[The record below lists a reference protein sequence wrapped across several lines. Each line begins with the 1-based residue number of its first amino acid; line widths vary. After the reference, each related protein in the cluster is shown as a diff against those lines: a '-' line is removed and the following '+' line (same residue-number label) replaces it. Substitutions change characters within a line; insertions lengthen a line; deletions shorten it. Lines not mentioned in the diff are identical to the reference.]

1 MVKSITILAASFK
14 ENVGF
19 SSDFGAKISV
29 DCQQITSNTNSF
41 TIEFVF
47 DVPIVSFRNHDY
59 TWVDVNET
67 RIATSLSS
75 KILKLNNGFIVQAT
89 IHRGIWEV
97 SAKNK
102 NILLWKFNPEYS
114 NSLTEYTGIKNSKKL
129 VSANTKLDFRE
140 QPSLL
145 FTRGN
150 AIEISRSKIPF
161 SAIACFTD
169 HCDYDTLPNLKLQRQ
184 LFETT
189 NIKTTKGFFLNHFSK
204 RNDTASFENDKKELE
219 LWKNAGHELCYHSLS
234 QSIKSDVESFED
246 FQNFQPPFDNIPV
259 WIDHGFQPYNFSLY
273 KNNKVS
279 NTTFEKQLSDK
290 KIQVL
295 WNYVDS
301 GTATSGVIN
310 QLNTSQFTLN
320 NYRKGIAKF
329 SITTKLVMLFK
340 NIIFH
345 YDNDENR
352 VRNYIDAVSNARA
365 IIKKKQFLKV
375 FTLIKNIVPLLMVV
389 LKVLFFWN
397 SEKNKPYK
405 VARFAPIL
413 FKHKMDTKDFF
424 VFQTLEMVDFK
435 KALHP
440 QNIDSLI
447 NESGVF
453 IAHTYFSVDM
463 RHYSGKLF
471 KEEGVFDDE
480 VVANFENL
488 ALQIRENKI
497 WNPTLS
503 QLIEYFNIF
512 EETVFDVDAQGVIYI
527 KNPNNFLSSRIIN

>member
-1 MVKSITILAASFK
+1 MVKSITILATSFK
-14 ENVGF
+14 ENVSF
-19 SSDFGAKISV
+19 SSDFNAKISV
-29 DCQQITSNTNSF
+29 DCKQIASKSNSF

-47 DVPIVSFRNHDY
+47 NLPIVSFRNHDY
-59 TWVDVNET
+59 SWIDVNET
-67 RIATSLSS
+67 RIAASLSS
-75 KILKLNNGFIVQAT
+75 KILKLSNGFIVQAN
-89 IHRGIWEV
+89 IHNGIWEV
-97 SAKNK
+97 SPKNK
-102 NILLWKFNPEYS
+102 KVLLWKFNPEYS
-114 NSLTEYTGIKNSKKL
+114 NSLTEYTGIKNTKKL
-129 VSANTKLDFRE
+129 VSANSALHFVE

-145 FTRGN
+145 FTKAD

-184 LFETT
+184 LFAKT

-204 RNDTASFENDKKELE
+204 RNDNASFENDKKELE
-219 LWKNAGHELCYHSLS
+219 FWKNDGHELCYHSLS
-234 QSIKSDVESFED
+234 QSIKSDAESFED
-246 FQNFQPPFDNIPV
+246 FQNFQPPFDDIPV

-273 KNNKVS
+273 KNNKFS

-295 WNYVDS
+295 WNYIDS

-310 QLNTSQFTLN
+310 QLNTTQFTLN
-320 NYRKGIAKF
+320 NYRKGIAEF
-329 SITTKLVMLFK
+329 SFKTKLVMLFK

-345 YDNDENR
+345 FDNDENR
-352 VRNYIDAVSNARA
+352 VRNYIDAVANARA

-389 LKVLFFWN
+389 LKVLFLWN

-413 FKHKMDTKDFF
+413 FKHRIDAKDFF

-435 KALHP
+435 KALNS
-440 QNIDSLI
+440 QNIESLI
-447 NESGVF
+447 SESGVF

-463 RHYSGKLF
+463 SHYSGKLF
-471 KEEGVFDDE
+471 KQEGVFDDK

-488 ALQIRENKI
+488 SLKIRENKI

-512 EETVFDVDAQGVIYI
+512 EETVFDIDTHGVLYI
-527 KNPNNFLSSRIIN
+527 KNPNNLLSSRIIN